1 MVRCSCLVIF
11 CFEEKFLVSHAS
23 ASHLPDVYF
32 QSVRGPCGKNNISL
46 YIWHKLLIQT
56 IKYSYFSQVIQ
67 FIKVSMARCLRLV
80 IFCFKEKFSVSH
92 RSVCRSWVGG
102 RGSWVI
108 DWKGLLFSHNW
119 NWKLKI
125 ENRYCWINVAVCC
138 VSMQIPSTTHDLDTL
153 SLAILLVIS

>member
-11 CFEEKFLVSHAS
+11 CFEEKFFISHAS

-32 QSVRGPCGKNNISL
+32 QSVRGPRGKNNISL

-92 RSVCRSWVGG
+92 RSVCRSWVVGH
-102 RGSWVI
+102 
-108 DWKGLLFSHNW
+108 GLLIGRDCFLVTIEIE
-119 NWKLKI
+119 NWKPLLLNKRCCLLCKYADPFHDPRLRHLK
-125 ENRYCWINVAVCC
+125 
-138 VSMQIPSTTHDLDTL
+138 L
-153 SLAILLVIS
+153 SYSLNY